1 MNNITSPLKLTWK
14 DQEWEYKVNKPHD
27 QSGEYVDKQIAVN
40 LLSALEKLVE
50 QFDKIEPLYSIET
63 EYINEAKMAIKQA
76 TTSC

>member
-14 DQEWEYKVNKPHD
+14 EQEWQYKTNKPHD
-27 QSGEYVDKQIAVN
+27 QSGEYVDKQIADN
-40 LLSALEKLVE
+40 LLSALENLVE
-50 QFDKIEPLYSIET
+50 HHLSKDR